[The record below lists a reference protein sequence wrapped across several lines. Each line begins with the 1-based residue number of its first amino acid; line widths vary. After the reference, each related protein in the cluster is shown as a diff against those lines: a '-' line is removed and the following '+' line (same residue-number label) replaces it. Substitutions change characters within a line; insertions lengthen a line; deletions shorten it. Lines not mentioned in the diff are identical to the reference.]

1 MTSFRPA
8 VILFAKTA
16 GSIHRL
22 GAPRSAPPAP
32 SEWPLLSHSPPL
44 AGSFHFPLSLSSF
57 LSFLPLQHVHFI
69 SPSLGFLSLFPLAFH
84 TRMLLQ
90 ISPGFRTVGSSPS
103 FASTSDFCIWSRV
116 GGRICGIEAR
126 REEGMGERRNHQ
138 AKVR

>member
-44 AGSFHFPLSLSSF
+44 AGSFHFPLSLSTF
-57 LSFLPLQHVHFI
+57 LSPPSPACSFHLPL
-69 SPSLGFLSLFPLAFH
+69 SLGFLSLSSLSRSTHGCSYRFHWDFARWVPLPHSHPPA
-84 TRMLLQ
+84 
-90 ISPGFRTVGSSPS
+90 ISGSGRGLEEGS
-103 FASTSDFCIWSRV
+103 AGLKQGEKG
-116 GGRICGIEAR
+116 GGRGSAETR
-126 REEGMGERRNHQ
+126 PR
-138 AKVR
+138 

>member
-32 SEWPLLSHSPPL
+32 SEWPLLSHIPPL
-44 AGSFHFPLSLSSF
+44 AGSFHFPLSLSTF
-57 LSFLPLQHVHFI
+57 LSPPSPACSFHLPLSRF
-69 SPSLGFLSLFPLAFH
+69 PLSLFPLAFH

-103 FASTSDFCIWSRV
+103 FASTSDFWIWSRV
-116 GGRICGIEAR
+116 GGRICGIEEGGEGR
-126 REEGMGERRNHQ
+126 RKGERKNQ
-138 AKVR
+138 A